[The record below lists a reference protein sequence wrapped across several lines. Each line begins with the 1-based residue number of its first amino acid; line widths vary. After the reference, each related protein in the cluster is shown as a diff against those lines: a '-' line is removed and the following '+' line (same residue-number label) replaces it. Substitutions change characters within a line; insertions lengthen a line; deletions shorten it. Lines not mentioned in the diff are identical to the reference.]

1 MQKCEYRVRNEA
13 DTEWVQ
19 CSFETSANEVIFQD
33 GHNAQYITD
42 SLSDKIRTN
51 SEKITLINSIINN
64 VENITTLNADDQST
78 MLDTSILGG
87 TAIQQINGVNY
98 ITQTSAHGRYL
109 PLCKK
114 KFDFGED
121 DILSFSFIASTD
133 EYQSGTT
140 NNTAAIKIFAYA
152 ENGTVLGSSAVEEVS
167 LEKAPKYFKIKMKRI
182 NSYSPSYYII
192 SFDTILDSAFQIY
205 IRDINIVKN
214 NDLLLNGNVE
224 AINGKYF
231 AGAYWNKE
239 EDLEDSASQNFP
251 GHISTALLQFG
262 DGVKDNKHNCFS
274 IYASGNAYS
283 SGAWNS
289 SGQDVGELYEWE
301 DANENDEDRVG
312 YFVTTSLK
320 YPTKIKFAT
329 SEDTYITGI
338 TSAISNVIG
347 DNPTEWQG
355 RYLVDSFGRK
365 LQHKNEGGVTSFIEN
380 PEYDKTKQ
388 YIPRTMRK
396 EYSVVGRIGKLP
408 VRDNGL
414 CKPGDFCTN
423 GNNGIAIQATENSIN
438 KYKVLKRTAQN
449 VILVEI

>member
-64 VENITTLNADDQST
+64 VENLTTLNADDQST
-78 MLDTSILGG
+78 MLDTSVLGG
-87 TAIQQINGVNY
+87 TTIQQINGVNY
-98 ITQTSAHGRYL
+98 ISQGEHMNYL
-109 PLCKK
+109 PLTTKRK
-114 KFDFGED
+114 I
-121 DILSFSFIASTD
+121 DIETNDIFRFSFEGLVDGYDEGATDFTTLISVYSYRSDTLALGNIGQTIVRLKKEASYYSFD
-133 EYQSGTT
+133 
-140 NNTAAIKIFAYA
+140 IKIINFYDDADYYVIA
-152 ENGTVLGSSAVEEVS
+152 FHSVNDINN
-167 LEKAPKYFKIKMKRI
+167 KIRM
-182 NSYSPSYYII
+182 
-192 SFDTILDSAFQIY
+192 Y
-205 IRDINIVKN
+205 IRDVDITKG
-214 NDLLLNGNVE
+214 NDLNINGNIG
-224 AINGKYF
+224 ANGKIYS
-231 AGAYWNKE
+231 GRHWDENE
-239 EDLEDSASQNFP
+239 NLEPSSIGWTSIIQ
-251 GHISTALLQFG
+251 LG

-301 DANENDEDRVG
+301 DANETDEDRVG
-312 YFVTTSLK
+312 YFVTTSSK
-320 YPTKIKFAT
+320 YPTKIRLAT

-365 LQHKNEGGVTSFIEN
+365 LQYKNEDGVTSFIEN